1 MDEHGDVSPD
11 ATPSQAEERLL
22 PARMLN
28 ELVYCPRLF
37 WLEHVA
43 GEWEDNSDTVAGK
56 SVHRRVDRKVDEF
69 APADQLAPDLVKA
82 RSVTVASIEEGVV
95 AKVDLLEAEGG
106 IVTPVDYKRGSP
118 PPPGR
123 YPGDVWPADRVQS
136 AAQVLALRASGYHSD
151 QAVVYYAA
159 SKTRVQMPVDDG
171 AIAQVRWAVA
181 EARRV
186 SDIAIPPPPLM
197 DSPKCPRCSI
207 VNICLPDETNA
218 LTRGGDAAPVRPLIT
233 RDHDARPCHVQAH
246 GAVVGKAGEVLE
258 IRLRD
263 EPKKEVRLKDVS
275 HLSVFG
281 NVQLTPSAIRELCD
295 RDIGVSFFSYGG
307 WYCGALGGVSTASVY
322 TRLAQ
327 FKHAQEPEL
336 ALGLARCFVEGKIL
350 NCRTLLRRNREEG
363 EDAVL
368 VRLRDFAADARRA
381 TSIESL
387 LGIEG
392 MAARLYFAEFKKLIR
407 PRSGAA
413 GDFDFDGRNRRPPK
427 DPINAL
433 LSLAYAMLVK
443 DARVALGSVGF
454 DPTVGFLHQP
464 RPGRPALAL
473 DLMEE
478 FRPLV
483 ADSTVLTTVNTE
495 AVQAHHFIRAAGG
508 VALNDAGRRAFLESY
523 ERRMSQEITHPLF
536 GYKVTYRRVLEVQAR
551 LLARTLLG
559 ELPEYP
565 SFRTR

>member
-1 MDEHGDVSPD
+1 M
-11 ATPSQAEERLL
+11 
-22 PARMLN
+22 
-28 ELVYCPRLF
+28 
-37 WLEHVA
+37 
-43 GEWEDNSDTVAGK
+43 
-56 SVHRRVDRKVDEF
+56 
-69 APADQLAPDLVKA
+69 
-82 RSVTVASIEEGVV
+82 
-95 AKVDLLEAEGG
+95 
-106 IVTPVDYKRGSP
+106 
-118 PPPGR
+118 
-123 YPGDVWPADRVQS
+123 
-136 AAQVLALRASGYHSD
+136 
-151 QAVVYYAA
+151 
-159 SKTRVQMPVDDG
+159 
-171 AIAQVRWAVA
+171 
-181 EARRV
+181 
-186 SDIAIPPPPLM
+186 
-197 DSPKCPRCSI
+197 
-207 VNICLPDETNA
+207 
-218 LTRGGDAAPVRPLIT
+218 
-233 RDHDARPCHVQAH
+233 
-246 GAVVGKAGEVLE
+246 
-258 IRLRD
+258 
-263 EPKKEVRLKDVS
+263 
-275 HLSVFG
+275 
-281 NVQLTPSAIRELCD
+281 CD

-336 ALGLARCFVEGKIL
+336 ALGLARCFVEGKVL

-363 EDAVL
+363 EDGGVL
-368 VRLRDFAADARRA
+368 TRLRDFAEDARRA
-381 TSIESL
+381 SSIESL

-392 MAARLYFAEFKKLIR
+392 MSARLYFAEFKTLIR
-407 PRSGAA
+407 PRTGG

-478 FRPLV
+478 FRPLI
-483 ADSTVLTTVNTE
+483 ADSTVLTVVNTE

-508 VALNDAGRRAFLESY
+508 VALNDAGRRAFLAAY

>member
-1 MDEHGDVSPD
+1 MVEHGDVSPS
-11 ATPSQAEERLL
+11 AAPSQAEERLL

-82 RSVTVASIEEGVV
+82 RSVTVASIDEGVV

-106 IVTPVDYKRGSP
+106 TVTPVDYKRGSP
-118 PPPGR
+118 PDPGR

-136 AAQVLALRASGYHSD
+136 AAQVLALRASGYRSD
-151 QAVVYYAA
+151 HAVVYYAA

-181 EARRV
+181 EASRV
-186 SDIAIPPPPLM
+186 SDLALPPPPLV

-218 LTRGGDAAPVRPLIT
+218 LIRGDDAAGVRPLIT

-281 NVQLTPSAIRELCD
+281 NVQLTASAIRELCD

-307 WYCGALGGVSTASVY
+307 WYYGALGGVSTASVY

-336 ALGLARCFVEGKIL
+336 ALGLARCFVEGKVL

-368 VRLRDFAADARRA
+368 TRLKDFAADARRA
-381 TSIESL
+381 PSIESL

-392 MAARLYFAEFKKLIR
+392 MAARLYFAEFKTLIR
-407 PRSGAA
+407 PRTGGA

-433 LSLAYAMLVK
+433 LSLSYAMLVK

-478 FRPLV
+478 FRPLI
-483 ADSTVLTTVNTE
+483 ADSTVLTVVNTE

-508 VALNDAGRRAFLESY
+508 VALNDAGRRAFLAAY
-523 ERRMSQEITHPLF
+523 ERRMTQEITHPLF